1 MKVELMKYMVNS
13 VELGHSFYHLENLNQ
28 FEEFL
33 NEYKPQVLFTSF
45 QIKEIPLTLDQMCEA
60 LRLAK
65 KYHTNFIADA
75 GRETL
80 TEENVERLHQAGLKY
95 LRMDEFFDE
104 EQLAL
109 LLRYFNPVINASTYT
124 LEEHKLLSSYVSCKS
139 ILALHNY
146 YPKRYTGLSLE
157 HYNKI
162 NTFLRS
168 LGIKIGAFVPGDLN
182 RREPLCEGLPTIE
195 NHRTLTPLEGFVELQ
210 NTDVDMII
218 VGDSGLTPLSNEQV
232 QKANQGILLL
242 SGDVPE
248 ALLDH
253 TYNDRVDYSDML
265 YRVQGTRG
273 MTLISSQS
281 IQHGSHLEKGG
292 IYQSNEQFLRYCGE
306 IDIAKMDLPADT
318 RFNKIGQ
325 IKEQETL
332 KYASKY
338 KLQFTISQ

>member
-1 MKVELMKYMVNS
+1 MKVELMMSMVNS
-13 VELGHSFYHLENLNQ
+13 VELGHSFYHLENL
-28 FEEFL
+28 EEFEKFL
-33 NEYKPQVLFTSF
+33 KEYKPQVLFTSF

-60 LRLAK
+60 IKLAN
-65 KYHTNFIADA
+65 KYHTYLIADA
-75 GRETL
+75 GNETL

-104 EQLAL
+104 KQLSL
-109 LLRYFNPVINASTYT
+109 LLKYFNPVINASTYT

-168 LGIKIGAFVPGDLN
+168 FGVKIGAFIPGDLN

-232 QKANQGILLL
+232 QKANQGILVL

-273 MTLISSQS
+273 MQLIPKKPTQ
-281 IQHGSHLEKGG
+281 QAAHLEKGG

-306 IDIAKMDLPADT
+306 IDIAKQELPEDP

-332 KYASKY
+332 KYASQY
-338 KLQFTISQ
+338 KIQFTISQ